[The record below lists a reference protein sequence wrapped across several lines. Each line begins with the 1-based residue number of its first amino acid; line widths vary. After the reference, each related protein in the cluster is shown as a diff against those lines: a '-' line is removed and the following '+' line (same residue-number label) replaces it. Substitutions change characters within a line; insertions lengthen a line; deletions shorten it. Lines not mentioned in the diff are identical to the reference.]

1 MYAARGEQITDT
13 VVLTPE
19 FRVSFPY
26 VLTGQ
31 EQTRDDGKKVT
42 KFSVAM
48 LFPKGADLS
57 LLVAMVEKCIAEKF
71 GPDKAKWPRLRLP
84 FRDQADKAD
93 KWKGYEPGAWY
104 LTATS
109 NDRPGLVGPE
119 STADGKPRR
128 ITEPAEFYA
137 GCYAVA
143 TVNAFYY
150 KTKGNEG
157 IGIGLRNIQ
166 KTRDGEPLGNR
177 TSPETDFKP
186 LQAPT
191 PGGVLGAMSGATP
204 PSAAPNALQDIFGG
218 MK

>member
-1 MYAARGEQITDT
+1 MYKPQGEQITDSI
-13 VVLTPE
+13 VLTPE

-31 EQTRDDGKKVT
+31 EQVRDDGKKVT
-42 KFSVAM
+42 KYSVCL

-57 LLVAMVEKCIAEKF
+57 LLVKMVEKCMADKF
-71 GPDKAKWPRLRLP
+71 GPDKSKWPKIRLP

-93 KWKGYEPGAWY
+93 KWKGYEPGAY
-104 LTATS
+104 YFTATS
-109 NDRPGLVGPE
+109 NEKPGVVGPE
-119 STADGKPRR
+119 ATADGKPRR
-128 ITEPAEFYA
+128 ITEPSEFYA

-166 KTRDGEPLGNR
+166 KTREGEPLGNR
-177 TSPETDFKP
+177 ASAETEFKP
-186 LQAPT
+186 LQAAT

-204 PSAAPNALQDIFGG
+204 APNALADIFGG
-218 MK
+218 MMK